1 MLMIASS
8 FTQCEWPF
16 LRSRTTPFRGLPF
29 AISAPD
35 HYGGWGA
42 FPYAKRVAAMRAFAI
57 ASLIAGIVPAPAQSL
72 LVGGHFGYLG
82 EYEFSAEVVPKAS
95 NETEE
100 FSGPL
105 TLRHIGLCTHNG
117 PNQMD
122 GQIQLQ
128 FSNKTSQIAATLSF
142 DEQRC
147 TYSGNMSKT
156 DVGEL
161 VCSSGAVPFSIWSK

>member
-1 MLMIASS
+1 
-8 FTQCEWPF
+8 
-16 LRSRTTPFRGLPF
+16 
-29 AISAPD
+29 
-35 HYGGWGA
+35 
-42 FPYAKRVAAMRAFAI
+42 MRAFAI
-57 ASLIAGIVPAPAQSL
+57 ASLIAVSIVPAHAQSL
-72 LVGGHFGYLG
+72 RVGGHFGYLG
-82 EYEFSAEVVPKAS
+82 EYEFSAEVFPKSS

-105 TLRHIGLCTHNG
+105 NIRHIGLCTHNG

-122 GQIQLQ
+122 GKIQLQ
-128 FSNKTSQIAATLSF
+128 FSNKKSRIAATLSF